1 MITSEKVLK
10 EVNYIA
16 NDLDEYLTV
25 YDKHYNFSVIKQ
37 YITQQENIK
46 KKIKRYFELLNED
59 KVSNNQL
66 YRNEFVKIVKE
77 LWKWSE
83 LNDNK

>member
-10 EVNYIA
+10 EVNYIE

>member
-1 MITSEKVLK
+1 MITSEEVRQALK
-10 EVNYIA
+10 EDNYYIVV
-16 NDLDEYLTV
+16 D
-25 YDKHYNFSVIKQ
+25 

-46 KKIKRYFELLNED
+46 KKLKRYFKLLNED
-59 KVSNNQL
+59 KISDNQL

-77 LWKWSE
+77 LWEWSE

>member
-1 MITSEKVLK
+1 MITSEEVRQSLK
-10 EVNYIA
+10 EDNYYIVV
-16 NDLDEYLTV
+16 D
-25 YDKHYNFSVIKQ
+25 

-46 KKIKRYFELLNED
+46 KKLKRYFKLLNED
-59 KVSNNQL
+59 KISDNQL

-77 LWKWSE
+77 LWEWSE